1 MINQKPAD
9 YQEKKTR
16 LELENQLE
24 ELLAGAAKLADS
36 SCTRD
41 NTRDRLIDECK
52 NVKQALQNLMDE
64 YMKHVIIRQN
74 FSLFRIGY
82 LGVLNFMVYY
92 NSRVLEFADFEF
104 AHQSFLFSRNLK
116 FIYTRCA

>member
-1 MINQKPAD
+1 MVNQKPAD

-16 LELENQLE
+16 LELENQLA
-24 ELLAGAAKLADS
+24 ELLAGATKLADS

-64 YMKHVIIRQN
+64 YMKHVIFMHQAIVFIFSN
-74 FSLFRIGY
+74 FLFRKC
-82 LGVLNFMVYY
+82 LGPRY
-92 NSRVLEFADFEF
+92 NMIVNLEKTVD
-104 AHQSFLFSRNLK
+104 K
-116 FIYTRCA
+116 ITKVT